1 LAARETGAGTSRN
14 FPLASR
20 DPGTFFPN
28 FEFAFCLMSGMR
40 LRENRIELKTL
51 DGGKN
56 RENNGGT
63 TI

>member
-20 DPGTFFPN
+20 DSGTFFFPN

-40 LRENRIELKTL
+40 VRENRIELKNL
-51 DGGKN
+51 DGGKKKP
-56 RENNGGT
+56 RK
-63 TI
+63 